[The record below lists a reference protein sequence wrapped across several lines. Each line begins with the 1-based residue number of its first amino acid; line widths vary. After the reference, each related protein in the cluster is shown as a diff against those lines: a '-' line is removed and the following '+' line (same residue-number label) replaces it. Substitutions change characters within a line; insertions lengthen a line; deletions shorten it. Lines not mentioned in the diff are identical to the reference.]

1 MRKSKQIEIKMK
13 KLIKIL
19 LIAVLAV
26 TFAACKTSKS
36 ATKPVSSEVEEI
48 AHSHK
53 LSPDEMI
60 RKLQK
65 AQPAFTRAYVKKMSV
80 YVDFKGRQL
89 DVKATCKI
97 VSDSAIHLSI
107 QPFFGVELFKLEMTP
122 KSLILVDK
130 PNKTYYESNYSIF
143 NNTLGVIVNFE
154 GVQSLISN
162 RMFVPGKTVI
172 QADDFIWKDGKSKN
186 VLELYNYNIN
196 EEVTA
201 ELSLVRIIEVML
213 GAKENENV
221 MTAKYADFKNF
232 DGVLF
237 PEKIMLDASNSRSKA
252 VFHFTMEEISFDK
265 PFNMQPINLERY
277 NQGDIRSFFRK

>member
-1 MRKSKQIEIKMK
+1 MK
-13 KLIKIL
+13 NSIKII
-19 LIAVLAV
+19 LIALLAIS
-26 TFAACKTSKS
+26 FAACKTTKS
-36 ATKPVSSEVEEI
+36 ATKPESGKTEPIAVS
-48 AHSHK
+48 HD
-53 LSPDEMI
+53 LSPDKMI
-60 RKLQK
+60 QKLQE
-65 AQPAFTRAYVKKMSV
+65 AQPAFTRAHVKKMSV

-162 RMFVPGKTVI
+162 RMFVPGKTII
-172 QADDFIWKDGKSKN
+172 QADDFVWKDENKKN
-186 VLELYNYNIN
+186 VLQLHNYNIN
-196 EEVTA
+196 EEVSID
-201 ELSLVRIIEVML
+201 LSLVRIIDIMM
-213 GAKENENV
+213 GAKDNENV
-221 MTAKYADFKNF
+221 MTTKYADFKNF

-237 PEKIMLDASNSRSKA
+237 PEKIKIDASNASNKTA
-252 VFHFTMEEISFDK
+252 FYFTMEEILFDK
-265 PFNMQPINLERY
+265 PFNMEPINLERY
-277 NQGDIRSFFRK
+277 SQGDIRSFFRK